1 MKDESQM
8 GEREIFVAV
17 FHEDGK
23 VHRLGHAKIGKQID
37 DALKRI
43 SKRLKTNKTALVRQ
57 ILESY
62 VRFFEERQ
70 ALGGEPKFFES
81 EKTLEEWIGQRF
93 DMNELQKEL
102 NGLNKMIQDNSKS
115 PEVKFLS
122 KQLVVISKMIQEVN
136 KNYI

>member
-1 MKDESQM
+1 MKDDTEY
-8 GEREIFVAV
+8 GEREIFVAQ

-23 VHRLGHAKIGKQID
+23 KYRLGHAKIGRQVD
-37 DALKRI
+37 EGLKRI
-43 SKRLKTNKTALVRQ
+43 SKRLKTNKSLLIRKV
-57 ILESY
+57 LESY

-70 ALGGEPKFFES
+70 AVGGNPKFFES
-81 EKTLEEWIGQRF
+81 EKTLEQWIAQRF